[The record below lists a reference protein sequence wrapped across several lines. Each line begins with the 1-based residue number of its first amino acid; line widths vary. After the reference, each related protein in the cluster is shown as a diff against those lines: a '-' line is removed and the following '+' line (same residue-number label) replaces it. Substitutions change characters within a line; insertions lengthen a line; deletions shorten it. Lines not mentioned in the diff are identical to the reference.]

1 MRVLIMAAGI
11 GSRISRHLHGR
22 PKCCV
27 SVGGRPLIRY
37 TLELLTG
44 MGIQDIALVTGY
56 QSNVIVQALDGCRY
70 THYYNPFYPIT
81 NSIVSAW
88 CARDF
93 IAAGDDLVIM
103 NGDVFAEE
111 GVFRALMEDARSP
124 LMLSDSTRIQEAD
137 YRFKWSPESTLLK
150 YGKELEDAETTG
162 EYVGIG
168 KISGRDLWDF
178 KQRVVDMV
186 NSQDYNCWW
195 EEALY
200 RTVNEGK
207 LVHVRDMAG
216 LFWAEVDYI
225 EDYMRIQAFVEEQ
238 LRRRADRSA

>member
-27 SVGGRPLIRY
+27 SIAGQPLIRY
-37 TLELLTG
+37 TLGLLTG
-44 MGIQDIALVTGY
+44 MGIRDIAVVTGY
-56 QSNVIVQALDGCRY
+56 QSQMVTQALDGCRY

-93 IAAGDDLVIM
+93 IAAEDDLVIM

-111 GVFRALMEDARSP
+111 AVFRCLMEETRSP
-124 LMLSDSTRIQEAD
+124 LMLFDTTRIQDAD
-137 YRFKWSPESTLLK
+137 YRFQCSHDATLLK

-168 KISGRDLWDF
+168 KIGGCALWDF
-178 KQRVVDMV
+178 KQRIVDMV
-186 NSQDYNCWW
+186 NGQDYGCWW

-200 RTVNEGK
+200 RTVGEGK
-207 LVHVRDMAG
+207 QVHVRDVAG
-216 LFWAEVDYI
+216 MFWAEVDYI
-225 EDYMRIQAFVEEQ
+225 EDYMRIQSYFDS
-238 LRRRADRSA
+238 RAPVAI